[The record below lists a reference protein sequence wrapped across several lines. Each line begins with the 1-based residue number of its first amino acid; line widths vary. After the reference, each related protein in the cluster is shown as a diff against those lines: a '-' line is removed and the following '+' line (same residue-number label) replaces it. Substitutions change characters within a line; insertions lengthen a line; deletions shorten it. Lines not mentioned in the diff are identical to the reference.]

1 MGKLLDAATTLIGW
15 VNFSAEPHVEER
27 VIAAN
32 TTVKISTPLDAADA
46 FTFVAAHPGHST
58 PVTFTLEVA
67 PEKRDGTIGTW
78 VQVTQVAIPA
88 PGGRVEAPLNGS
100 LLTVDA
106 ADADDVGEFS
116 VYYARATM
124 SDPSADPVS
133 PAGAY
138 AGLTF

>member
-1 MGKLLDAATTLIGW
+1 MAPLLDAATTLIGW
-15 VNFSAEPHVEER
+15 VNHSAEPHVGER

-32 TTVKISTPLDAADA
+32 TTVRISTPLDAADA
-46 FTFVAAHPGHST
+46 YTFVASHPGHST

-67 PEKRDGTIGTW
+67 PEKHDGSIGTW
-78 VQVTQVAIPA
+78 LQVTQVAIPA

-106 ADADDVGEFS
+106 ADADDVGEYC
-116 VYYARATM
+116 VYYARASM
-124 SDPSADPVS
+124 RDPSAEPVS

>member
-1 MGKLLDAATTLIGW
+1 MGHLLDAATTLIGW
-15 VNFSAEPHVEER
+15 VNHSAEPHQGER
-27 VIAAN
+27 MIAAN

-46 FTFVAAHPGHST
+46 FTFVASHPGHAAA
-58 PVTFTLEVA
+58 VTFTLEVA

-100 LLTVDA
+100 LLSVDA
-106 ADADDVGEFS
+106 ADADDVAPYS
-116 VYYARATM
+116 VVYARATM
-124 SDPSADPVS
+124 SDPSAAPVT

-138 AGLTF
+138 AGLTY